1 MVSKQLIKAFI
12 EQDPYFGDYPFI
24 EIQRLREKVI
34 KREEVLSKGLVRIPK
49 DKVKTMDLTIIHII
63 EDSFNDEMIFIYP
76 EMLNSEID
84 LRNKFMNDFNI
95 NIFDLNNNYFIFIP
109 YKDSPLIKFFSNSY
123 KETHTQFKNLYD
135 MGMIE

>member
-12 EQDPYFGDYPFI
+12 EQDPYFGDYPFV
-24 EIQRLREKVI
+24 EIQRLREKVV
-34 KREEVLSKGLVRIPK
+34 KRKEVSSKGLVRIPK

-76 EMLNSEID
+76 EMFDSEID
-84 LRNKFMNDFNI
+84 LINKFMNDFNI

-109 YKDSPLIKFFSNSY
+109 YKDSLLIKFFSKSY

>member
-1 MVSKQLIKAFI
+1 MISKQLIKAFI
-12 EQDPYFGDYPFI
+12 EQDPYFGDYPFV
-24 EIQRLREKVI
+24 EIQRLREKVV
-34 KREEVLSKGLVRIPK
+34 KRKEVSSKGLVRIPK

-76 EMLNSEID
+76 EMLNSEIE
-84 LRNKFMNDFNI
+84 LKNKFMNDFNI

-135 MGMIE
+135 MGIIE